1 MEARAIC
8 SERYMVCY
16 GAVDTV
22 GLYMSA
28 FWQGSGV
35 VALATCWPFG
45 NGVIAKVWLCMLP
58 FCCGTTAIVGLHMM
72 AMWQR
77 SHSE

>member
-28 FWQGSGV
+28 FWQRSG
-35 VALATCWPFG
+35 ALALYGYLCWLFG
-45 NGVIAKVWLCMLP
+45 NGVIARVWLCMLA
-58 FCCGTTAIVGLHMM
+58 FAVGP
-72 AMWQR
+72 
-77 SHSE
+77 